1 MEQHLFFFISK
12 IWKHSCW
19 IHRHDDANC
28 FDPLNQIGETFL
40 RPWIMPSFTTR
51 RDGMLTWRLG
61 LLYVCCLVWTAR
73 CYNFL
78 TRDRV
83 RIRAAFCPHI
93 PSSIQ
98 LNWAVLTECKQSKMC
113 LKTWWLKSPKE
124 EQLAQVTEVKSYWES
139 LVSILLSCPLF
150 CVDISVFLVVPSI

>member
-1 MEQHLFFFISK
+1 MEQHLFFSFQKSCSILAESIATMMQIVSTRWIK
-12 IWKHSCW
+12 LEKH
-19 IHRHDDANC
+19 
-28 FDPLNQIGETFL
+28 FF